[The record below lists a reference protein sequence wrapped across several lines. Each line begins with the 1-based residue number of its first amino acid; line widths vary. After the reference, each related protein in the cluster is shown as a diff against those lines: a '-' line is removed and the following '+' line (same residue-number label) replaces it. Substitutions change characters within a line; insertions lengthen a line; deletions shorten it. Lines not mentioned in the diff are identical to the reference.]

1 VEPSGTVAAIDGA
14 ASAVLSSAGKLPGL
28 VVAAVSTEVVSTF
41 ALVAPRVNSY
51 AAGPVLACVCTT
63 ISDWHAVLHVQP
75 TRNWKQSI
83 LTDEGDEGLK

>member
-1 VEPSGTVAAIDGA
+1 MAAELPPLPS
-14 ASAVLSSAGKLPGL
+14 SS
-28 VVAAVSTEVVSTF
+28 
-41 ALVAPRVNSY
+41 RINSY
-51 AAGPVLACVCTT
+51 TAGPVLACVCTT